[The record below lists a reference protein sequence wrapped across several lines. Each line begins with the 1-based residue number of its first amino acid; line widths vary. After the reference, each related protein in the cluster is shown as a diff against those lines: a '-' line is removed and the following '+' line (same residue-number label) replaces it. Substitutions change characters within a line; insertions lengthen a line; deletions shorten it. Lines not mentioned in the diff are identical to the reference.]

1 MGHQQPNM
9 ELFLV
14 GLYMS
19 VNLVVWGTMMIA
31 TYVGLKLSGSAPWN
45 PKLTV
50 VSSRSVS
57 AYEQL
62 ENRANRKAA
71 EILSSSSDDW
81 GD

>member
-31 TYVGLKLSGSAPWN
+31 TYVGLKLSESAPWN

-50 VSSRSVS
+50 VSSRPVS

-62 ENRANRKAA
+62 EDVNRNAA